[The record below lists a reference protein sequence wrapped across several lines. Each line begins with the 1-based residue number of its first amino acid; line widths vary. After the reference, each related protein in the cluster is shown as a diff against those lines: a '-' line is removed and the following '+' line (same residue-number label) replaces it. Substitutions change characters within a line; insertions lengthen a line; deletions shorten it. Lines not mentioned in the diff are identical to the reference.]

1 MVVLKISKN
10 RHRIVGYYFR
20 LPTEKDQ
27 FESGCLYKLD
37 CIKHYNID
45 IIQYQYCK
53 KEKIYAIFFF

>member
-1 MVVLKISKN
+1 MVVLKVSIN

-37 CIKHYNID
+37 INNIT
-45 IIQYQYCK
+45 IW
-53 KEKIYAIFFF
+53 IFFNINIVKKKNICHIFF